1 MGSGA
6 SVEGALR
13 LRSAAS
19 EGDAFGAFSPVGPS
33 GPVLI
38 SGGAVSVLEGS
49 LSNLGPSGSDD
60 CSMDLLAGIVASK
73 TENRHVFELSE
84 LRKLQIIL
92 ISAFQSLHGLKYH
105 TTQAS

>member
-6 SVEGALR
+6 SVGDALR
-13 LRSAAS
+13 LRSGAS
-19 EGDAFGAFSPVGPS
+19 VGDAFGAFSPVGPS
-33 GPVLI
+33 SPVLI

-73 TENRHVFELSE
+73 TENRNVFELSE
-84 LRKLQIIL
+84 LKRLQIIL
-92 ISAFQSLHGLKYH
+92 ITVFNHC
-105 TTQAS
+105 TV